1 MYYQNIVEEA
11 KKQRDTLA
19 KNAEGKAQQEI
30 NMKQRIWQ
38 QKLDA
43 ENQAVSKSDLEYR
56 RNIVFYLK

>member
-43 ENQAVSKSDLEYR
+43 ENQAVSKSYLEYR
-56 RNIVFYLK
+56 RNIVFY